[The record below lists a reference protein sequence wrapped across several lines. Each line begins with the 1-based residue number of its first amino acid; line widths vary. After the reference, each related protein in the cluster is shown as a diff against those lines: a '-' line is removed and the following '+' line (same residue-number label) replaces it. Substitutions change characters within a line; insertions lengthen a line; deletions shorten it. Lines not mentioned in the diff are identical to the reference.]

1 MSRSQESI
9 SKVAAVFGVTRQAVH
24 KWMHKGAPMYSAEAL
39 VDWLSNQMGTRVLD
53 NFSHRCPIL
62 LENLKAVMEPRS
74 VYNPDR
80 ELAEMFGVTLET
92 IAAWRQ
98 RGAPVEDL
106 GELAEWAMKEP
117 GIFEGFTRNQKAADT
132 LEAIED
138 PEMEGE
144 IREAVAGWRASPTRR
159 AWKRMA
165 AC

>member
-1 MSRSQESI
+1 
-9 SKVAAVFGVTRQAVH
+9 
-24 KWMHKGAPMYSAEAL
+24 
-39 VDWLSNQMGTRVLD
+39 
-53 NFSHRCPIL
+53 
-62 LENLKAVMEPRS
+62 
-74 VYNPDR
+74 
-80 ELAEMFGVTLET
+80 MFGVTLET

-117 GIFEGFTRNQKAADT
+117 GIFEGFTRNQEAADT

-138 PEMEGE
+138 PELEGE
-144 IREAVAGWRASPTRR
+144 IREAVAGWRASPTGR